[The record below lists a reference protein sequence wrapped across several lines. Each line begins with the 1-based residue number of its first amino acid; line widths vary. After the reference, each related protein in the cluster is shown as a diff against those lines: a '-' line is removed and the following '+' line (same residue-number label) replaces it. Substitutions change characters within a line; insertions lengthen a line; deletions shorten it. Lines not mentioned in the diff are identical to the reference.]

1 MIYCRNCGNLIDRD
15 KLFCPYCGN
24 RIGAYILSQKQ
35 YAQDYSP
42 QCQKPFWPNS
52 NMAFAIMTTFLF
64 CLPIGIIAV
73 IFANRVDELYEL
85 GEYEKAEMAAI
96 DAKKWSILGTVIGV
110 GFWIVLFIGFILCAL
125 FVDGF
130 WEGFI
135 NVLLG

>member
-1 MIYCRNCGNLIDRD
+1 
-15 KLFCPYCGN
+15 
-24 RIGAYILSQKQ
+24 
-35 YAQDYSP
+35 
-42 QCQKPFWPNS
+42 
-52 NMAFAIMTTFLF
+52 MTTFLF